1 MANETDQ
8 SEERDLHLLA
18 QVILHEV
25 ELEMRYDE
33 VRALQAELDPLVR
46 ARCTKAECRAYLR
59 LEGKAAN

>member
-1 MANETDQ
+1 MIDETDQ

-33 VRALQAELDPLVR
+33 LRALQAELDPLVR
-46 ARCTKAECRAYLR
+46 ARCTKAEARAYLR
-59 LEGKAAN
+59 LEGKAVS